1 MDNYMLFT
9 ILTIVVIILIY
20 LFNKHYAFGIVE
32 GFSMMPEFKH
42 RELFFVRR
50 KCSLKEGK
58 VYLINMEDF
67 VVIKRLKHVGINQRT
82 AEVKLW
88 FLGDN
93 LNDSIDSRHYGWIEK
108 DKVIGEVYH
117 IWRNKNERN
126 SNT

>member
-1 MDNYMLFT
+1 MDNYVLFT
-9 ILTIVVIILIY
+9 ILSIVVIILIY

-50 KCSLKEGK
+50 NYSLKEGK
-58 VYLINMEDF
+58 VYLIKVEDF
-67 VVIKRLKHVGINQRT
+67 VAIKRLKQIGLNQRT

-93 LNDSIDSRHYGWIEK
+93 LEDSIDSRYWGWIER

-117 IWRNKNERN
+117 IWRNKNERS

>member
-1 MDNYMLFT
+1 
-9 ILTIVVIILIY
+9 
-20 LFNKHYAFGIVE
+20 
-32 GFSMMPEFKH
+32 
-42 RELFFVRR
+42 
-50 KCSLKEGK
+50 
-58 VYLINMEDF
+58 MEDF

-93 LNDSIDSRHYGWIEK
+93 LNDSIDSRRYGWIEK